1 MSADEPTVYLVAN
14 DFGQA
19 GPDLFRRGTRTVA
32 YDRGRAED
40 LADQLP
46 YPFARAEECGRGAKE
61 WISANVNGSACRRC
75 FPRLLFVC
83 ASQSYCRWGISG
95 GEPYPS

>member
-1 MSADEPTVYLVAN
+1 MSADEPTVYLLAN
-14 DFGQA
+14 DFGHA
-19 GPDLFRRGTRTVA
+19 GPNLFRRGTRTVA

-61 WISANVNGSACRRC
+61 WISSESR
-75 FPRLLFVC
+75 
-83 ASQSYCRWGISG
+83 
-95 GEPYPS
+95 